1 MIKKK
6 QQAMDADYHAIL
18 HIYSFA
24 PIIKQT
30 GDCLALVYLV
40 LVVTG
45 VEDLKCLVEN
55 CCFFPLMKLLLIS
68 LSDVFSSYIFLSR
81 IKSNHIRFFRII
93 SLQNTN
99 TITFY

>member
-1 MIKKK
+1 
-6 QQAMDADYHAIL
+6 MDADYHAYAIL

-24 PIIKQT
+24 TIIKQT
-30 GDCLALVYLV
+30 RNCLALVYLV

-68 LSDVFSSYIFLSR
+68 LSDVFSSYIFLS
-81 IKSNHIRFFRII
+81 
-93 SLQNTN
+93 
-99 TITFY
+99 